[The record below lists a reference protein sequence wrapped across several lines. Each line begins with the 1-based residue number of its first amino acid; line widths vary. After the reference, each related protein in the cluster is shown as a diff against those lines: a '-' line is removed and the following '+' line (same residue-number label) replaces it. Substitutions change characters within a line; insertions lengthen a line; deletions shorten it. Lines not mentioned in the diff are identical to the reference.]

1 MSRQEI
7 NPLVGGLF
15 AELRSL
21 SPELATHSE
30 VNHLVYK
37 ALVDWYSGRADLTG
51 GQKKWLLQ
59 WGEAALL
66 HDVGKMGILPRL
78 ADSWQIVHSPDECC
92 GFSESELFEVRRQH
106 PLIGGYG
113 LLVAEK
119 VKGRTDEVN
128 GLEKLAWLVF
138 GHHEKLDGLPVASF
152 PRQESRLQDPWKLL
166 VMLFFQLA
174 DSVSANTLPRSYR
187 PINPETGKRNLSLE
201 ETERWVKI
209 LLSGDVLRKIFPG
222 ETKEKLGKFRQ
233 ELFGK
238 VMELTERIS
247 KMPVEIDEFDWS
259 GDGVGLL
266 LGMLSLGREMA
277 MEKGR
282 YIF

>member
-1 MSRQEI
+1 MSRQET
-7 NPLVGGLF
+7 NPLVRELF
-15 AELRSL
+15 AGLKSL
-21 SPELATHSE
+21 APELAIHSK
-30 VNHLVYK
+30 VNRLAYE
-37 ALVDWYSGRADLTG
+37 ALVDWYSEKVGLTDS
-51 GQKKWLLQ
+51 QKKWLLQ

-66 HDVGKMGILPRL
+66 HDIGKMGTLPKP
-78 ADSWQIVHSPDECC
+78 ADSWQIVYSSDECC

-106 PLIGGYG
+106 SLIGGYG

-119 VKGRTDEVN
+119 VKGRMEEVN
-128 GLEKLAWLVF
+128 GLEKLVWLVF
-138 GHHEKLDGLPVASF
+138 GHHEKLDGVPVASF

-166 VMLFFQLA
+166 AMLFFQLA

-187 PINPETGKRNLSLE
+187 PINPKTGKRNLSLE

-209 LLSGDVLRKIFPG
+209 LLSGDVLRKIFPR

-266 LGMLSLGREMA
+266 LGVLSLGREMA
-277 MEKGR
+277 VEKGR